1 MLPPDAEPE
10 APSRG
15 RRGRRER
22 PRSGVAAS
30 IPSAAEAGRLSAPA
44 ARPPP
49 PPSPQ
54 PPPRPRAGSRRGA
67 TFLGS
72 SSTVDQCPVP
82 TLPEFALVGRSNAG
96 KSSLVNALT
105 GRRDLAAVS
114 KTPGKTRLINHFEV
128 DGAWRLVDLPGY
140 GFARASKS
148 DTLGWSEMTSEFI
161 QARQGLARVLLLVD
175 ASIPP
180 TRIDVAA
187 AEFLSAAPAWAI
199 VFTKADKRKKRL
211 PKPRENVD
219 EFMHTL
225 RAMGV
230 EPPPSFLTSAKDG
243 GGVHDLLRAFK
254 EWTADW
260 NREQAAGGA

>member
-1 MLPPDAEPE
+1 M
-10 APSRG
+10 
-15 RRGRRER
+15 
-22 PRSGVAAS
+22 
-30 IPSAAEAGRLSAPA
+30 
-44 ARPPP
+44 
-49 PPSPQ
+49 
-54 PPPRPRAGSRRGA
+54 
-67 TFLGS
+67 
-72 SSTVDQCPVP
+72 
-82 TLPEFALVGRSNAG
+82 GRSNAG

-161 QARQGLARVLLLVD
+161 QTREGLARVLLLVD

-187 AEFLSAAPAWAI
+187 AEFLAAAPAWGI
-199 VFTKADKRKKRL
+199 VFTKADKRKRKM
-211 PKPRENVD
+211 PKPHENVD
-219 EFMHTL
+219 EFLHTL

-230 EPPPSFLTSAKDG
+230 DPPPSFLTSAKDR
-243 GGVHDLLRAFK
+243 GGVQDLLRAFR
-254 EWTADW
+254 EWTEEW
-260 NREQAAGGA
+260 NQHEHTHNT